1 MHYRYWH
8 FHPHSKLAPQ
18 SLPAAS
24 LVLSLRSC
32 LVCCHGEHRRQLH
45 RELPARIGGM
55 RWCPFIWR
63 GLFSHPMSQT
73 SWASSAAFQVRPAMR
88 RCVVYRPDGSWPR
101 PRRRRARAIC
111 GHHPELSNIWEHH
124 HWQELLGQH
133 LVSLVCPGRVS
144 RLARTIQH
152 EGRTK
157 GAIQHADHHCSFLP
171 SPRQRSGVC
180 GHVQTH
186 LPASKQSP
194 LRWLHLILSR
204 WGVRLSRKSGPLCA
218 ELYAWPCGWHAGTP
232 LDSVAQ
238 IWEET
243 NHGPIRP
250 RDWLSLHHGPRS
262 NNRIQFMERAEEQVH
277 LPGGPLEGWPEGK
290 VKEAL
295 HNYYYR
301 GRQEAKTIEYWP
313 LTLKSF
319 VAWFLNNIL
328 MKMLP
333 TMRRCA
339 STPSP
344 GLGVPRLEN
353 LWAQKQFCSPSP
365 SARSHRL
372 IDKISC
378 LPYPS
383 IVVAEHLDFFKAEPI
398 TKFKPSVFD
407 DGMLQRMDASFLKAF
422 LNPSVPWP
430 FMIMCLLLRP
440 CCNISVACLL
450 FLWHALPCVNL

>member
-1 MHYRYWH
+1 MQP
-8 FHPHSKLAPQ
+8 FKSD
-18 SLPAAS
+18 
-24 LVLSLRSC
+24 
-32 LVCCHGEHRRQLH
+32 RR
-45 RELPARIGGM
+45 
-55 RWCPFIWR
+55 
-63 GLFSHPMSQT
+63 
-73 SWASSAAFQVRPAMR
+73 
-88 RCVVYRPDGSWPR
+88 PR
-101 PRRRRARAIC
+101 PRRRKARAIC

-133 LVSLVCPGRVS
+133 LVSLVCPGQVS

-171 SPRQRSGVC
+171 FPRQRSRVC

-194 LRWLHLILSR
+194 LHWLHLILSR
-204 WGVRLSRKSGPLCA
+204 KSSPVWLGQAASHGPLCA

-262 NNRIQFMERAEEQVH
+262 NNRIQLASSWSGPRNKYVFLVDLWRA
-277 LPGGPLEGWPEGK
+277 GPRAKSRKLFTT
-290 VKEAL
+290 
-295 HNYYYR
+295 NYYR
-301 GRQEAKTIEYWP
+301 GRQNAKTIEYWP
-313 LTLKSF
+313 LTLK
-319 VAWFLNNIL
+319 
-328 MKMLP
+328 MLP
-333 TMRRCA
+333 MMRRCA

-344 GLGVPRLEN
+344 GLGVPGLEN
-353 LWAQKQFCSPSP
+353 LWAQKQFCSPNP
-365 SARSHRL
+365 SARSRRL

-378 LPYPS
+378 LP
-383 IVVAEHLDFFKAEPI
+383 LWL

-440 CCNISVACLL
+440 CMLQY
-450 FLWHALPCVNL
+450 